1 MKLLNLT
8 LCNLASFEG
17 EHVIDFSGEPLAGA
31 DLFSIVGETGSGKST
46 ILDAICLALYGL
58 APRFCGAVNFK
69 FYDRDNES
77 KKDKELSPDDSRN
90 IMRKVSVIRHVGL
103 VPFHVVSILHLSADC
118 GGM

>member
-17 EHVIDFSGEPLAGA
+17 EHVIDFSVEPLAGA

-69 FYDRDNES
+69 FLTVITNRRRIRN
-77 KKDKELSPDDSRN
+77 SRPMTHE
-90 IMRKVSVIRHVGL
+90 IS
-103 VPFHVVSILHLSADC
+103 
-118 GGM
+118 